1 MLVSKKGNGK
11 RWGFAANALCRLI
24 NCIYRETGIT
34 AAISHSGRRGFMTA
48 LANHSV
54 GIKTITELAGQWQ
67 LSTTQRYIWVTPEQK
82 LCAVEL
88 VS

>member
-1 MLVSKKGNGK
+1 
-11 RWGFAANALCRLI
+11 
-24 NCIYRETGIT
+24 
-34 AAISHSGRRGFMTA
+34 MTA